1 MNNDPNFVVVLII
14 LAFYFV
20 IFGVPIMQ
28 ILKRTGFSRAWVLV
42 MFIPIV
48 ALIFLWIFAFKRW
61 PVEGDA

>member
-14 LAFYFV
+14 LAFYFA
-20 IFGVPIMQ
+20 ILGVPIMQ

-48 ALIFLWIFAFKRW
+48 ALIFLWIFAFVRW

>member
-20 IFGVPIMQ
+20 ILGVPIMQ